1 MKEKKGKILYGIVT
15 AVMVIIVAVAAF
27 VTILSLSNQKDDV
40 PSIFGYTAF
49 SIQSDSMEDE
59 IMTGDF
65 ILGKKCDPNE
75 LKEEDIISFFTV
87 NNEGRIFINTHR
99 IIDIE
104 ETSDGRIFT
113 TKGDN
118 ELEPD
123 LRKVYEGDIVSKYS
137 GFRIPLLGYV
147 ITFLTS
153 QLGFFLCIVLPVLL
167 YTLWQLF
174 ILIKVVMNNQ
184 KIKIMEEVNNK
195 QTSEEEKQAIIAEY
209 LAQQKAKEEEN
220 NESNTN

>member
-1 MKEKKGKILYGIVT
+1 MSNKKSKILYIIT
-15 AVMVIIVAVAAF
+15 TSFMVLLVLVAAF
-27 VTILSLSNQKDDV
+27 ITILSLSSKEDDV

-65 ILGKKCDPNE
+65 ILGKKCDPKELNE
-75 LKEEDIISFFTV
+75 RDIISFFTV
-87 NNEGRIFINTHR
+87 NNEGQIFINTHR
-99 IIDIE
+99 IINIE

-118 ELEPD
+118 EEEPD

-137 GFRIPLLGYV
+137 GFRIPLLGY
-147 ITFLTS
+147 ILTFLTT

-167 YTLWQLF
+167 YTIWQVYKF
-174 ILIKVVMNNQ
+174 VIILMNNQ
-184 KIKIMEEVNNK
+184 KVKLIEEVK
-195 QTSEEEKQAIIAEY
+195 DQTSEEAKQAIIAEY
-209 LAQQKAKEEEN
+209 LAQQKMKEEEN
-220 NESNTN
+220 NESNTK